1 VVTKIRFSYDAMVAA
16 ALTTAFALVFAL
28 IAAVIVGSNAPNLPV
43 AIVVFLLVAA
53 IQIFR
58 WRRGWQRSASHRVLW
73 FPVFDGN

>member
-43 AIVVFLLVAA
+43 AIVVLLLAA
-53 IQIFR
+53 VIQVFR
-58 WRRGWQRSASHRVLW
+58 WRRGLHRLA
-73 FPVFDGN
+73 